1 LEQSI
6 IQQRNETLLLNQ
18 KLEKSRQALE
28 ELSNLDELTQLPN
41 RRAAHNLFHRELQR
55 ARLHHLPLSMIFLDM
70 DNFKQINDFHGHEYG
85 DVVLRSFAHIVRSQV
100 RAGDIV
106 TRWGGDEFV
115 VMLADS
121 EREGAKRIAALLLS
135 EFQARP
141 IHLPNGTPTFI
152 EVSIGIC
159 QVSSSQVE
167 TSSLTRIIQTADQAM
182 YISKRSGGCQSTI
195 LDLETLD

>member
-1 LEQSI
+1 
-6 IQQRNETLLLNQ
+6 
-18 KLEKSRQALE
+18 
-28 ELSNLDELTQLPN
+28 
-41 RRAAHNLFHRELQR
+41 
-55 ARLHHLPLSMIFLDM
+55 MIFLDM

-85 DVVLRSFAHIVRSQV
+85 DVVLRSFAHIVRSQGA
-100 RAGDIV
+100 RRRYCQA
-106 TRWGGDEFV
+106 DEFV
-115 VMLADS
+115 VMLAIL

-135 EFQARP
+135 EFQVRP

-167 TSSLTRIIQTADQAM
+167 TSSLTRITETADQAM
-182 YISKRSGGCQSTI
+182 YISKRSGGRQSTI